1 MFEERGGQG
10 LCDTDDVRDSEYV
23 CGRHDDRLKCV
34 CDRWEGDDGCVWG
47 GGRWRWQLGSLGR
60 VERLRVLLVF
70 EVLRQVG
77 V

>member
-34 CDRWEGDDGCVWG
+34 CDRWEGDDGCVCVGGEG
-47 GGRWRWQLGSLGR
+47 GGGSWAHWDGWK
-60 VERLRVLLVF
+60 
-70 EVLRQVG
+70 G
-77 V
+77 